1 MEVEFET
8 ERLIQTVEYTGELPD
23 EEPSVLTEEE
33 ITEIKNSFRAIGGTC
48 MGCAG
53 VCEFCPLIRT
63 NDEVT
68 NDNLATIEIDDIS
81 TVVTEQTE
89 LVVEKPK
96 IIQVAKEKKQEK
108 EQEQQKEKNNDIQP
122 KIDYRKLLND
132 DEVKVVV
139 ARLNRTLEPIKTEVV
154 VRVSHVEKKIT
165 KTDETV
171 VSTETKE
178 LHLESDIDQTV
189 VKPVVDE
196 EIVTKAT
203 VVEEAK
209 DLKFNNKITL
219 PPSIEVTPVTEQII
233 EPKNT
238 LEIKTANLVSTEEE
252 TIETEDISEVKT
264 ANFLPKEKISV
275 KDVIDNSREL
285 ALEEVFYPEII
296 SANENQDP
304 VGHEECDFN
313 EVVEVDEVFSSRNEQ
328 SLQIDKE
335 TKRIEYL
342 IDETGGVDLGKVEV
356 LRDIFDEGKNLNKA
370 VYVGARKLSKLKLS
384 QLLASWVLKY
394 TVV

>member
-1 MEVEFET
+1 MEVEFEA

-53 VCEFCPLIRT
+53 VCEFCPLMRT

-89 LVVEKPK
+89 PVVEKPK
-96 IIQVAKEKKQEK
+96 IIQVAKEKKQ
-108 EQEQQKEKNNDIQP
+108 EKNNDIQP

-219 PPSIEVTPVTEQII
+219 PPLIEVTPVTEQII

-275 KDVIDNSREL
+275 KDVIENSREL

-304 VGHEECDFN
+304 VGREECDFN

-356 LRDIFDEGKNLNKA
+356 LQDIFDEGKNLNKA
-370 VYVGARKLSKLKLS
+370 VYVGSRKLSKLKLS
-384 QLLASWVLKY
+384 QLLASWVLKCIEL
-394 TVV
+394 

>member
-1 MEVEFET
+1 MEVEFEA

-108 EQEQQKEKNNDIQP
+108 EQEQKQEKNNDIQP

-139 ARLNRTLEPIKTEVV
+139 ARLNRAPKPIETEVV
-154 VRVSHVEKKIT
+154 AQVSHVEKKIT
-165 KTDETV
+165 KTDDVV
-171 VSTETKE
+171 VSAEPKE

-196 EIVTKAT
+196 EIITKPT
-203 VVEEAK
+203 VVEEAE

-275 KDVIDNSREL
+275 KDVIENSREL

-356 LRDIFDEGKNLNKA
+356 LQDIFDEGKNLNKA
-370 VYVGARKLSKLKLS
+370 VYVGSRKLSKLKLS